1 MTENQNKLI
10 ANRKKESRFDVYTEA
25 ELKEKIENSVPD
37 GTRKKV
43 RWAMNLLKDWQN
55 ETINDETRLHMYQ
68 EIETAAASNINNEL
82 KHFILEVRKKDR
94 TRYPPKT
101 LYDIIVMINY
111 YLMKDVGRE
120 MNIMKDIEFVDTRK
134 ALNAAMTESADTGL
148 ISGQHASEPISFDD
162 ENTLFESGILGSTTT
177 KHVLNT
183 ALYLLAVHTSVRGGA
198 ELRNL
203 RAGENS
209 QFRLEFHEGKE
220 VLIYKETKAKNYQ
233 GNAKSLRKNP
243 PPECLIHHNENHDRC
258 CVCFYKKL
266 INGRPK
272 DCQSNALFLKPLA
285 RPKGDVLFTNVPV
298 GYHTLDN
305 IIATITAG
313 LQKRFTNQSTRKTA
327 PTRLYQSNIPEQI
340 IMEQTRHQSLVVRQY
355 KKTSNDQIIQKSKAI
370 YGEQMNSD
378 GVEKDS
384 TNSPFVNSGKKMK
397 VELNGNNNM
406 ITVTFE

>member
-1 MTENQNKLI
+1 MDTSEAATSKT
-10 ANRKKESRFDVYTEA
+10 SRFDVYTES
-25 ELKEKIENSVPD
+25 ELKQKIENSVPD

-43 RWAMNLLKDWQN
+43 KWALNLLKEWQN

-68 EIETAAASNINNEL
+68 EIETAAAPNINNEL
-82 KHFILEVRKKDR
+82 MHFILEVRKKDK

-111 YLMKDVGRE
+111 YLMKDVGRK

-134 ALNAAMTESADTGL
+134 ALNAAMAESADMGL
-148 ISGQHASEPISFDD
+148 ISGQNAAEPISFDD
-162 ENTLFESGILGSTTT
+162 ENILFESGILGCTTT
-177 KHVLNT
+177 KHILNT

-209 QFRLEFHEGKE
+209 QFRLEFQEGNE

-243 PPECLIHHNENHDRC
+243 PPDCVIHHNENHDRC

-285 RPKGDVLFTNVPV
+285 KPKGQVLFTNIPV

-313 LQKRFTNQSTRKTA
+313 LQKRFTNQSTQKTA
-327 PTRLYQSNIPEQI
+327 PTRLYQKDIPEQI

-355 KKTSNDQIIQKSKAI
+355 KRTSHDQILEKSKAI
-370 YGEQMNSD
+370 YGKPENSVNRKKD
-378 GVEKDS
+378 HISSTVVHPEKM
-384 TNSPFVNSGKKMK
+384 MK
-397 VELNGNNNM
+397 LS
-406 ITVTFE
+406 